1 MSVTLKKKKEE
12 ETPSRLCLFS
22 WPVMDQCAASRYRW
36 LIDLQARQGDKC
48 GINASFIEDTL
59 IQKDIL
65 LLMGAA

>member
-1 MSVTLKKKKEE
+1 MGCDGCSVQ
-12 ETPSRLCLFS
+12 
-22 WPVMDQCAASRYRW
+22 PVGTVW

>member
-1 MSVTLKKKKEE
+1 MQ
-12 ETPSRLCLFS
+12 
-22 WPVMDQCAASRYRW
+22 PVGTVW